1 MQQGFLRCNS
11 IIRIQSKQL
20 SNQIFGVVG
29 NTLPVLFLKFV
40 FPSDNLPKELF
51 LTATQERELSGKKQ
65 EDNATRTP
73 HIRLLIVR
81 LSRQDFGRHEK
92 RRPTLLGERFGAMHS
107 RRETKVCQLDV
118 RVVFFR
124 DEQQVLGFHIAMGNV
139 ALVAHRHSLE
149 HLDDEIAGIGF
160 AVRFLFS
167 DPVKEIAATHEFH
180 NDKVAVF
187 LVKEINNGYNV
198 RVVETGKNGD
208 LVVDGSIVGWGQV
221 LAKNALDGDFAPGFS
236 VGSTAYGS
244 K

>member
-1 MQQGFLRCNS
+1 MQQGFLCCNS
-11 IIRIQSKQL
+11 IIRIQRKQL
-20 SNQIFGVVG
+20 SNQIFSVVG
-29 NTLPVLFLKFV
+29 NTLPVLFLKLV
-40 FPSDNLPKELF
+40 FPSDDLSKELF
-51 LTATQERELSGKKQ
+51 LTATQEWELSGKKQ
-65 EDNATRTP
+65 KDNATRTP
-73 HIRLLIVR
+73 HIRLLIVGLAR
-81 LSRQDFGRHEK
+81 KDFWRHEK
-92 RRPTLLGERFGAMHS
+92 RRPALLGERFGVMNS
-107 RRETKVCQLDV
+107 RRETKVGQLDV

-139 ALVAHRHSLE
+139 ALMAHRHSLE

-160 AVRFLFS
+160 AVGFLFP
-167 DPVKEIAATHEFH
+167 DPIKEITTTHEFH
-180 NDKVAVF
+180 DNKVAVL
-187 LVKEINNGYNV
+187 LVEEINNGYNV